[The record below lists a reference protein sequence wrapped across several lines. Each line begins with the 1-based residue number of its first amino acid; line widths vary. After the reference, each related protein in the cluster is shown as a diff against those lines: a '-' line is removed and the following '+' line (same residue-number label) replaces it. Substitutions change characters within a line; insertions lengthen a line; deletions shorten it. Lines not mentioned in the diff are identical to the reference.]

1 MVVASE
7 KVMAASN
14 VPVLEVA
21 GGRSDSGNGMNSPRI
36 HVSLPTNLKIVR
48 SPSRDSVATEFSLGS
63 LSSYQADFCKLP
75 GTSSQL
81 SFLRA
86 VPEGHGI
93 NGQQLSCLTPNRG
106 PSPIPGG
113 CSRFLKVPSGGVAA
127 PGSTDGTAWW
137 EEETDFNVIKSCVAL
152 SKALGLQK
160 SFSTGDI
167 ASLNPNALGE
177 SARLCVSQVA
187 LNHIQQYERLPYGMG
202 SRSLSTWVAV
212 GDGGLVQ
219 GVSSQLPSPQGRPT
233 SVLVD
238 SLKSDV
244 ASFSGVSFT
253 PADLILSVNKQ
264 VRQHYIRRRLLA
276 TYKAL
281 ERLSQSQFNLDKM
294 AAQVGQEMDSGAS
307 EAQLN
312 SKPDSTTSSPST
324 TEPMWM
330 KNASVSLNDV
340 ERERGRPLS
349 KYQRNIMIF
358 NWLHSLEDT
367 ESDLL

>member
-1 MVVASE
+1 
-7 KVMAASN
+7 MAF
-14 VPVLEVA
+14 L
-21 GGRSDSGNGMNSPRI
+21 
-36 HVSLPTNLKIVR
+36 
-48 SPSRDSVATEFSLGS
+48 FSLFV
-63 LSSYQADFCKLP
+63 D
-75 GTSSQL
+75 
-81 SFLRA
+81 
-86 VPEGHGI
+86 
-93 NGQQLSCLTPNRG
+93 
-106 PSPIPGG
+106 
-113 CSRFLKVPSGGVAA
+113 AA
-127 PGSTDGTAWW
+127 
-137 EEETDFNVIKSCVAL
+137 
-152 SKALGLQK
+152 
-160 SFSTGDI
+160 
-167 ASLNPNALGE
+167 
-177 SARLCVSQVA
+177 
-187 LNHIQQYERLPYGMG
+187 
-202 SRSLSTWVAV
+202 
-212 GDGGLVQ
+212 
-219 GVSSQLPSPQGRPT
+219 
-233 SVLVD
+233 
-238 SLKSDV
+238 DV

-312 SKPDSTTSSPST
+312 SKPDSSTSSPST

>member
-1 MVVASE
+1 ME
-7 KVMAASN
+7 ASN
-14 VPVLEVA
+14 IPVLDAVA
-21 GGRSDSGNGMNSPRI
+21 GRNDNGNGMNSPRI

-48 SPSRDSVATEFSLGS
+48 SPSRDSVATEFSLCS
-63 LSSYQADFCKLP
+63 LSSCQSDFWKLP
-75 GTSSQL
+75 GASSHL
-81 SFLRA
+81 NFLKT

-113 CSRFLKVPSGGVAA
+113 CSRFLKVPSVGAA
-127 PGSTDGTAWW
+127 HGSTDGTVWW
-137 EEETDFNVIKSCVAL
+137 EEETDFNVIKSCIAL

-167 ASLNPNALGE
+167 ASLNQTTSGE
-177 SARLCVSQVA
+177 SARLCVSEVA
-187 LNHIQQYERLPYGMG
+187 LNHIQQYERLPCGMG

-212 GDGGLVQ
+212 GDGGLIQ
-219 GVSSQLPSPQGRPT
+219 GISSQLPSPQGRPT

-238 SLKSDV
+238 NPKSDV
-244 ASFSGVSFT
+244 ASFGGVSFT

-294 AAQVGQEMDSGAS
+294 AAQVGQEMESSTNEIQVDSKSDAPKSSSSTS
-307 EAQLN
+307 EPA
-312 SKPDSTTSSPST
+312 
-324 TEPMWM
+324 WM
-330 KNASVSLNDV
+330 KNASVTLNDV

-367 ESDLL
+367 ESDLF

>member
-1 MVVASE
+1 
-7 KVMAASN
+7 
-14 VPVLEVA
+14 LC
-21 GGRSDSGNGMNSPRI
+21 
-36 HVSLPTNLKIVR
+36 
-48 SPSRDSVATEFSLGS
+48 S
-63 LSSYQADFCKLP
+63 LSSNQSDFWKLP
-75 GTSSQL
+75 GASSHL
-81 SFLRA
+81 NFLKT

-113 CSRFLKVPSGGVAA
+113 CFLKVPSVAA
-127 PGSTDGTAWW
+127 AQGSTDGAVWW
-137 EEETDFNVIKSCVAL
+137 EEETDLNVIKSCVAL

-160 SFSTGDI
+160 SFSTSDI
-167 ASLNPNALGE
+167 PSLHQTASVE
-177 SARLCVSQVA
+177 SARLCVSEVA
-187 LNHIQQYERLPYGMG
+187 LNHIHQYERLPYGMG

-238 SLKSDV
+238 NPKSDV
-244 ASFSGVSFT
+244 VFSGVSFT
-253 PADLILSVNKQ
+253 AADLILSVNKQ

-294 AAQVGQEMDSGAS
+294 AAQVSHEMDSTISEGQLDSNLDAPKSSLSAS
-307 EAQLN
+307 
-312 SKPDSTTSSPST
+312 
-324 TEPMWM
+324 EPMWM
-330 KNASVSLNDV
+330 KNASITLNDV

-367 ESDLL
+367 ESDFL